1 MRTFTDL
8 LAFLD
13 KEIANGGAH
22 TAVVVVKAG
31 LDELAKDET
40 DGEKL
45 QAIADDATKL
55 LLPILPLLD
64 PTVAAAVAFFES
76 KLGKTFDWLQMRFA
90 KSTDGVDLQ

>member
-45 QAIADDATKL
+45 QAGHFMVLVRRRRHRRGLVGDGDGRGRGGFFRVEAGQDVRLAADAL
-55 LLPILPLLD
+55 R
-64 PTVAAAVAFFES
+64 
-76 KLGKTFDWLQMRFA
+76 Q
-90 KSTDGVDLQ
+90 VDRRR